1 MKTAVNFSTARGHVP
16 YPNAASRAQVLHR
29 FLDLALM
36 AAIGAGL
43 AASLMFL
50 LVIF

>member
-1 MKTAVNFSTARGHVP
+1 MKTAVNYATAKSRIP
-16 YPNAASRAQVLHR
+16 YPNAASREHVLHR

-50 LVIF
+50 LVIL

>member
-1 MKTAVNFSTARGHVP
+1 MKTAVNYQTTKTRVP
-16 YPNAASRAQVLHR
+16 YPNAASRQQLLHR

-50 LVIF
+50 LVLV